1 MKQAEEDLRDA
12 VALAPSLAS
21 AWSALSHLNYQ
32 KPDYVEAKIDAQRAY
47 EADAYLSVADQ
58 ILWRLYATSYDL
70 EQFADAVQWC
80 DEGRRRFPGDPPFLD
95 CQLWLLTTTPKAP
108 DPARAL
114 RLVAGMGAHTPAPQ
128 G

>member
-58 ILWRLYATSYDL
+58 ILWRPHATSYDL
-70 EQFADAVQWC
+70 APFADAARWC
-80 DEGRRRFPGDPPFLD
+80 GEGRARAPGAPRLLHCP
-95 CQLWLLTTTPKAP
+95 LWLLT
-108 DPARAL
+108 
-114 RLVAGMGAHTPAPQ
+114 
-128 G
+128 

>member
-47 EADAYLSVADQ
+47 EADAYLTVPDQ
-58 ILWRLYATSYDL
+58 ILWRLYATAYDL
-70 EQFADAVQWC
+70 EQFAHALRRC
-80 DEGRRRFPGDPPFLD
+80 HEGPPRLPRPPPFPHCHL
-95 CQLWLLTTTPKAP
+95 CPLPP
-108 DPARAL
+108 PAHA
-114 RLVAGMGAHTPAPQ
+114 
-128 G
+128 